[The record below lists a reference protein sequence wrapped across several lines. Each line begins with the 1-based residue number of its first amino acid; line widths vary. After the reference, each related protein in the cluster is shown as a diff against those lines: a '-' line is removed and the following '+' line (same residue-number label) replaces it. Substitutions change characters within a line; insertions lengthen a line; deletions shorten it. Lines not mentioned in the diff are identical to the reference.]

1 MTPLAPARV
10 LNIRH
15 QYPAGVAPASGD
27 SDTMSASV
35 SAAGLDPVLDGEL
48 PPKVVLASMAGVMA
62 AMLMAALDGT
72 IVGTAMPRV
81 IAELQGFQHYAAVTT
96 IYMLASTVVV
106 PIVGKLSDL
115 YGRKPFLLVG
125 VTIFIIGSMLC
136 GAATSMTW
144 LVAARGFQGIGAG
157 FSQATAFTTIADL
170 YPPARRGRIT
180 GVMGSVFGL
189 ASIVG
194 PAVGGLLTDGPG
206 WRWCFYVNV
215 PVGLVAL
222 AILFFFFPNLV
233 TPRARTPKVDW
244 VGAATLVMGV
254 VPLLLALSWGGR
266 DYAWGSREVVSL
278 LAAGLGMT
286 ALFLFLQTR
295 TDEALMPPALFKPRV
310 VWTSAAAATLV
321 SIGMFGTVLF
331 IPLFIQGVVGR
342 SATQSGAIVTPMMFS
357 LIGASIVSGQLV
369 TRLGKYKMLAVAGV
383 TITTAGMG
391 LLALMDE
398 QTAYSTVLRNMVVMG
413 VGLGMTMPVF
423 NLAVQN
429 AVDPA
434 NVGVMTSSLQ
444 FLRSI
449 GGSLGAAIFG
459 AVLTNRF
466 SPAFH
471 TALPAQVAAG
481 LPPQLVQAFENPQAM
496 MDPRMAAR
504 IQAAGPDMAERM
516 VPVFGAVRHALS
528 ASLHDVFV
536 FGALLA
542 AAGLAFALFIV
553 DIPLRKTNR
562 PVHAPAEVL

>member
-1 MTPLAPARV
+1 
-10 LNIRH
+10 
-15 QYPAGVAPASGD
+15 
-27 SDTMSASV
+27 MSAS
-35 SAAGLDPVLDGEL
+35 ATTAGHNPAPNPALDGEL
-48 PPKVVLASMAGVMA
+48 PPKVVLASMAGVIA

-96 IYMLASTVVV
+96 IYLLASTVVV

-125 VTIFIIGSMLC
+125 VTIFILGSMLC

-170 YPPARRGRIT
+170 YPPAKRGRIT

-189 ASIVG
+189 SSIVG

-222 AILFFFFPNLV
+222 AILYFYFPNLV
-233 TPRARTPKVDW
+233 TPRTRKPKIDW
-244 VGAATLVMGV
+244 LGAGTLIMGV

-266 DYAWGSREVVSL
+266 DYAWASREIVSL
-278 LAAGLGMT
+278 LTAGVLMT
-286 ALFLFLQTR
+286 GLFLFLQTK
-295 TDEALMPPALFKPRV
+295 TVDALMPPALFKPRV
-310 VWTSAAAATLV
+310 VWSSAAAATCM
-321 SIGMFGTVLF
+321 SIGMFGTALF

-342 SATQSGAIVTPMMFS
+342 SATESGAVMTPMMFA
-357 LIGASIVSGQLV
+357 LIAASMLSGQLV
-369 TRLGKYKMLAVAGV
+369 TRTGKYKVLAVAGV
-383 TITTAGMG
+383 TLTAGGMV
-391 LLALMDE
+391 LLTMMNEA
-398 QTAYSTVLRNMVVMG
+398 TAYGTVLRNMVVMG
-413 VGLGMTMPVF
+413 VGIGMTMPVF

-449 GGSLGAAIFG
+449 GGAMGAAIFG

-471 TALPAQVAAG
+471 EALPSSVASD
-481 LPPQLVQAFENPQAM
+481 LPPQLLQAFENPQAM
-496 MDPRMAAR
+496 MDPHMAER
-504 IQAAGPDMAERM
+504 LQAAGPGMAERM
-516 VPVFGAVRHALS
+516 GPVFAAVRHALS
-528 ASLHDVFV
+528 ASLHDVFL
-536 FGALLA
+536 FGAILA
-542 AAGLAFALFIV
+542 AAGIAFALLIV

-562 PVHAPAEVL
+562 PVHAPAEVV

>member
-1 MTPLAPARV
+1 MHASRT
-10 LNIRH
+10 
-15 QYPAGVAPASGD
+15 AGSHPAS
-27 SDTMSASV
+27 
-35 SAAGLDPVLDGEL
+35 DGEL
-48 PPKVVLASMAGVMA
+48 PPRVVLASMAGVIA

-125 VTIFIIGSMLC
+125 VAIFIAGSMLC

-170 YPPARRGRIT
+170 YPPAKRGRIS

-215 PVGLVAL
+215 PVGLL
-222 AILFFFFPNLV
+222 AFAVLFFYFPNLV
-233 TPRARTPKVDW
+233 RPRETRPRVDW
-244 VGAATLVMGV
+244 AGAVTLVLGV

-266 DYAWGSREVVSL
+266 DYPWASLQVVSL
-278 LAAGLGMT
+278 LAAGVVMT
-286 ALFLFLQTR
+286 GLFVYLQTR
-295 TDEALMPPALFKPRV
+295 TADALMPPSLFRPRV
-310 VWTSAAAATLV
+310 VWSSAVASTVV
-321 SIGMFGTVLF
+321 SIAMFGTSLF

-342 SATQSGAIVTPMMFS
+342 SATESGAVVTPMMFA

-369 TRLGKYKMLAVAGV
+369 TRLGRYRNIAVAGV
-383 TITTAGMG
+383 TMTALGMV
-391 LLALMDE
+391 LMAMMDE
-398 QTAYSTVLRNMVVMG
+398 QTTYATVLRNMVVMG
-413 VGLGMTMPVF
+413 VGLGITMPVF
-423 NLAVQN
+423 TLAVQN
-429 AVDPA
+429 AVDPGS
-434 NVGVMTSSLQ
+434 VGVMTSSLQ

-449 GGSLGAAIFG
+449 GGSIGAAVFG
-459 AVLTNRF
+459 AILTNRF

-471 TALPAQVAAG
+471 AA
-481 LPPQLVQAFENPQAM
+481 LPPQTASTVPPQILQAFENPQVL
-496 MDPRMAAR
+496 MDPTITDRL
-504 IQAAGPDMAERM
+504 QAAGGPGLMERL
-516 VPVFGAVRHALS
+516 VPVFGAVKHALS
-528 ASLHDVFV
+528 SSLHEVFLY
-536 FGALLA
+536 GAILA
-542 AAGLAFALFIV
+542 VIGVAFALLIV
-553 DIPLRKTNR
+553 DIPLRSSNR
-562 PVHAPAEVL
+562 PRHASAEVL